1 MPYNNGS
8 MRTIFL
14 SLNALVAFL
23 SELAMLGAYAW
34 WALSLKVALPLRVL
48 IAVVIVAIVVVL
60 WGMFFAPKASVVLAQ
75 PWNALGEYTL
85 FSLAGVA
92 LFFVAGWQ
100 VTLIYIICALASE
113 TIGLIWK

>member
-1 MPYNNGS
+1 

-14 SLNALVAFL
+14 SLNGLVAFL
-23 SELAMLGAYAW
+23 SELAMLGAFSW
-34 WALSLKVALPLRVL
+34 WSLSLKLALPLRIL
-48 IAVVIVAIVVVL
+48 IAVAFVGIVVVL
-60 WGMFFAPKASVVLAQ
+60 WGMFFAPKASIVLAQ

-85 FSLAGVA
+85 FGLAGVL

-100 VTLIYIICALASE
+100 LATVFLVCAFVSE

>member
-1 MPYNNGS
+1 

-14 SLNALVAFL
+14 SLNALIAFL

-34 WALSLKVALPLRVL
+34 WVLSLKLALPLRIL
-48 IAVVIVAIVVVL
+48 IAVVILTVVVVL
-60 WGMFFAPKASVVLAQ
+60 WGMFFAPKASIVLAQ

-100 VTLIYIICALASE
+100 LALVYLVCALGSE
-113 TIGLIWK
+113 TVGLIWK